1 MSSDIRSILEKFA
14 ALEEGATTPTY
25 VKKGLNK
32 QQKSVPQLPA
42 LFKPKSASPALTG
55 KDYPKH
61 PMKGYM
67 VGSNE
72 SVEPQNSLEEAMQE
86 VEEDMISKVRADLN
100 SYLDR
105 LSDKMAGDDGYK
117 ERKHQHIDQLSD
129 KQQIDHDLMNKAVSA
144 VEKGEVEDEQMSE
157 PVETIAMEDGSLME
171 IHQDAKGYVI
181 RRLGKE
187 LPTKFPALDHA
198 RMAVQLFKNRAQHHP
213 EDQDIDQDYIEER

>member
-1 MSSDIRSILEKFA
+1 MSSDIRSILEKFS
-14 ALEEGATTPTY
+14 ALEEGATTPAY

-42 LFKPKSASPALTG
+42 LFKPKTIKALGADT
-55 KDYPKH
+55 DPQH
-61 PMKGYM
+61 PMKGYA
-67 VGSNE
+67 VGASE
-72 SVEPQNSLEEAMQE
+72 SVEPRNALEEAMQE
-86 VEEDMISKVRADLN
+86 VEEDMVSKVRADLN
-100 SYLDR
+100 RYLDK
-105 LSDKMAGDDGYK
+105 LSDEYADDDGYK
-117 ERKHQHIDQLSD
+117 ERKPFHLDQLS
-129 KQQIDHDLMNKAVSA
+129 KKSQIDHDLMDKAVDA
-144 VEKGEVEDEQMSE
+144 VEKGEVEDQQMSE

-181 RRLGKE
+181 RRLGKQ